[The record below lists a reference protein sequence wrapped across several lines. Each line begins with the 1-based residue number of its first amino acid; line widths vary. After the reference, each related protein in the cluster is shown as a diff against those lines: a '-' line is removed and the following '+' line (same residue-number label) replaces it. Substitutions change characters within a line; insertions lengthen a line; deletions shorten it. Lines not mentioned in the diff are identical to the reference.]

1 MARNTAVIGITG
13 LCEVRRSTMVAA
25 GVPDF
30 GRVGAV
36 QQMFPFWTAPESGHE
51 SVTECVLA
59 LTLLRI
65 AQRIESET

>member
-1 MARNTAVIGITG
+1 
-13 LCEVRRSTMVAA
+13 MVAA